1 MFLDYRK
8 EPECVDESK
17 KRNSMRSAD
26 KSGSEH
32 TKERTELI
40 ISNLWKVRKSKSIWN
55 QFIHVCHLCSRVI
68 SYLILSSKFNLIFI
82 VRHII
87 KK

>member
-40 ISNLWKVRKSKSIWN
+40 ISNLWKVSERKDRINNFNPCLSFVFACDI
-55 QFIHVCHLCSRVI
+55 L
-68 SYLILSSKFNLIFI
+68 SYLIFKIQFNIY
-82 VRHII
+82 RSTHN
-87 KK
+87 